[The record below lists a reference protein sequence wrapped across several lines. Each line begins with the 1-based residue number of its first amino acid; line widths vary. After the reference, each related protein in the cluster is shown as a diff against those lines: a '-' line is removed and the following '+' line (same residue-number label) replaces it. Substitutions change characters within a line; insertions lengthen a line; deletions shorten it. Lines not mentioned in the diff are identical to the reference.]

1 MLLRAVRAAPAAA
14 LIVTDGVLT
23 MERAPFKPLAD
34 YAVIGDQRTCALVG
48 TDGSI
53 DSFCFPRFD
62 SPSVFA
68 ALLDPE
74 RGGYWQ
80 IAPRLPDA
88 SRRQLYIPDTNVL
101 LTRSLSTGGVGELVD
116 FMPVEDRGGA
126 RALVRRARAVRGELE
141 FDCVLAPRFA
151 YATANHRVIR
161 TADGS
166 IVFESEDGIALR
178 LRVDVPCELVDGDV
192 RARFRLRTGETAS
205 FVLEPA
211 ELGDASPWQTSK
223 ALDEAFDRTVRYWHR
238 WARRS
243 SYRGRWVEP
252 VHRSALVL
260 KLMQDADHGTFV
272 AAPTFGLPEW
282 PGGTRNW
289 DYRYVWIRDTAFA
302 LHALH
307 RLGIVDEA
315 DRFIEWVSRLDPP
328 RSGEAPLRVLYR
340 VDGRSDTQE
349 QVLEQLS
356 GYLDSRPVRV
366 GNAAADQLQLDIFG
380 ELLDTIA
387 IYDRDREPVHLDTW
401 RLVTEIADWVAGN
414 WQLED
419 DGIWEMRSG
428 RREFLHS
435 RVMCWVALDRAMH
448 LAARNSLPGA
458 NDRWH
463 RERDA
468 IFDDVQRR
476 FWSSELGAFVQTP
489 SRSTVDASSLVM
501 PLVRFISPTDPRWRS
516 HLREVERVLVEDATV
531 YRYPP
536 HRRDDGLPGPE
547 GSFSVCSFWFVE
559 CLALAGE
566 IERAQLLFDK
576 MLSYA
581 NHVGLYSEQLGPAVE
596 HLGNMPQLL
605 THLGLINAATTLDR
619 VLDEVG
625 E

>member
-1 MLLRAVRAAPAAA
+1 MVRS
-14 LIVTDGVLT
+14 G
-23 MERAPFKPLAD
+23 FKPLAD

-48 TDGSI
+48 TDGAI

-74 RGGYWQ
+74 RGGSWR

-88 SRRQLYIPDTNVL
+88 SRRQLYIPETNVL
-101 LTRSLSTGGVGELVD
+101 LTRALSPGGVGELID
-116 FMPVEDRGGA
+116 FMPVADHGGA
-126 RALVRRARAVRGELE
+126 RALVRRAHAIRGELE
-141 FDCVLAPRFA
+141 FECVLAPRFA
-151 YATANHRVIR
+151 YGTSNHRVTR
-161 TADGS
+161 AADGS
-166 IVFESEDGIALR
+166 IVFEPDDGVALR
-178 LRVDVPCELVDGDV
+178 LRIDVPCELVDGDV

-205 FVLEPA
+205 FVLEAA
-211 ELGDASPWQTSK
+211 ELGDASPWRTST

-238 WARRS
+238 WTRRS
-243 SYRGRWVEP
+243 NYRGRWGDP
-252 VHRSALVL
+252 VHRSALLL
-260 KLMQDADHGTFV
+260 KLMQDADHGTFI

-282 PGGTRNW
+282 PGGARNW

-328 RSGEAPLRVLYR
+328 RAGGAPLRVLYR
-340 VDGRSDTQE
+340 VDGSSDTQE
-349 QVLEQLS
+349 RVLDHLS

-366 GNAAADQLQLDIFG
+366 GNTAADQLQLDIFG

-387 IYDRDREPVHLDTW
+387 IYDRDREPIHLDIW
-401 RLVTEIADWVAGN
+401 RRVTEIADWVAGN
-414 WQLED
+414 WQLAD

-435 RVMCWVALDRAMH
+435 RVMCWVALDRAKR
-448 LAARNSLPGA
+448 LAEHNSLPGA
-458 NDRWH
+458 TDRWH

-468 IFDDVQRR
+468 IFEDVHRR

-489 SRSTVDASSLVM
+489 SRPTVDASSLVM
-501 PLVRFISPTDPRWRS
+501 PLVQFISPTDPRWRS
-516 HLREVERVLVEDATV
+516 HLREVERMLVEDATV

-536 HRRDDGLPGPE
+536 GRRDDGLPGPE

-566 IERAQLLFDK
+566 IDRAELLFDK

-619 VLDEVG
+619 VLDEAG